1 MRTFCFGCCDVSVT
15 SAAMWSPRLTL
26 ISLGRALSIYCED
39 GLKTI
44 INGQGWCPKIS
55 QTSALIL
62 NFFSFSGR
70 HKPIGSHDT
79 INGFCTAVWS
89 NFKLYVQGKRAF
101 CNKAKE
107 RANDLFCLLS
117 VEEANLLSETKPR
130 STC

>member
-1 MRTFCFGCCDVSVT
+1 MGKVGVLKSVRHL
-15 SAAMWSPRLTL
+15 PF
-26 ISLGRALSIYCED
+26 
-39 GLKTI
+39 K
-44 INGQGWCPKIS
+44 
-55 QTSALIL
+55 
-62 NFFSFSGR
+62 FFFYGR

-79 INGFCTAVWS
+79 ITAVWC